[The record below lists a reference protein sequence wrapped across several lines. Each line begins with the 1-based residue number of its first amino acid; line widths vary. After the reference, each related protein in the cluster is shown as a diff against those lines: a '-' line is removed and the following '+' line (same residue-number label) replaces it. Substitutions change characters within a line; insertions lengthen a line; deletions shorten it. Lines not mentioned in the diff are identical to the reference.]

1 MNSRKGIYFAFQ
13 GLLMAVLLLIFLY
26 KSHEQAEWLPRFAV
40 LLAATVGSLTFIRLA
55 PLSRGWAQVALFLGD
70 ALLATLTMSWSQRN
84 SNLFLIYIVILLG
97 TALTRSWRQSLFVA
111 LVTSG
116 LYLAAPGSYDEI
128 FWLRFLFIWV
138 IWSLLTILSLDTQE
152 TELRHRERTVQYERL
167 AAIGQLAAEVAHRI
181 KGPLTTIKVNAE
193 VLAHKYKAPG
203 AAKELEQIQE
213 EVDRCRDVLRNLLN
227 LGRIEELDLVA
238 LDLAE
243 PVRLA
248 LSTVES
254 RLKKQGVKVRA
265 YGLDQRIPVLG
276 DQSMLQEAA
285 AALLHNAVDAK
296 PRRLTVRLSA
306 DRRWASVEIEDD
318 GRGIARADL
327 ERVFQPFFTTK
338 GPEGTGLGLSA
349 ALRIMQ
355 KHGGTLEAHSDG
367 PGRGALFR
375 LALPLGKTS

>member
-26 KSHEQAEWLPRFAV
+26 KNHGQDWLPRLTV
-40 LLAATVGSLTFIRLA
+40 LVAATVASLVFVRLA
-55 PLSRGWAQVALFLGD
+55 PLSRGWAQALLFLGD
-70 ALLATLTMSWSQRN
+70 ALLATLSMSWAQSN
-84 SNLFLIYIVILLG
+84 WNLFLIYVVILMG
-97 TALTRSWRQSLFVA
+97 TALTRSWRQSLVVA

-138 IWSLLTILSLDTQE
+138 VWSLLTILSLDSQE
-152 TELRHRERTVQYERL
+152 TEMLHRERTVQFERL

-181 KGPLTTIKVNAE
+181 KGPLTTIKVNADI
-193 VLAHKYKAPG
+193 LSHKFKAPG
-203 AAKELEQIQE
+203 AAKELAQIQE
-213 EVDRCRDVLRNLLN
+213 EADHCRDILGNLLN
-227 LGRIEELDLVA
+227 LGRIEEMDLNAV
-238 LDLAE
+238 DLTE

-248 LSTVES
+248 LSSVEP
-254 RLKKQGVKVRA
+254 RFKKQGVKVRA
-265 YGLDQRIPVLG
+265 EGLGKPLPVRG
-276 DQSMLQEAA
+276 DQSLLQEAA
-285 AALLHNAVDAK
+285 AALLHNALDAK
-296 PRRLTVRLSA
+296 PRRLTVRAAA
-306 DRRWASVEIEDD
+306 DRRWASIEVEDD
-318 GRGIARADL
+318 GRGIAREDL

-375 LALPLGKTS
+375 LALPLGRPA